1 MRLYNLDDK
10 ITNKSYEVLNSHIE
24 DKRKIETIRLSEIRN
39 QCKDI
44 LQRHG
49 I

>member
-24 DKRKIETIRLSEIRN
+24 DQRKIDTIRVSEIRKIGRAS
-39 QCKDI
+39 C
-44 LQRHG
+44 RERV
-49 I
+49 